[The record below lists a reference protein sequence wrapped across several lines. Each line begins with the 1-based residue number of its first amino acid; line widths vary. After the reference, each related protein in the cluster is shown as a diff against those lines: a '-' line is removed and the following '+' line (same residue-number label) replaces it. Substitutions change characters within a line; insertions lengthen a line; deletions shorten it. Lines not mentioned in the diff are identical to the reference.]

1 MFKKIYKYLSK
12 KTFIVIIL
20 SFVMLGIVMEN
31 GFLKSWFSAHED
43 ELRSLYYA
51 SFCKA
56 KKLKPNTSWPN
67 RIEQFEFFNNP
78 VDVVM
83 IGDSI
88 THQGHWE
95 EFFPDNKIANRGV
108 GGDRTDD
115 VLRRIDNIIKLKP
128 NKVFLMI
135 GINDLL
141 WGRCVED
148 ALHDYFKIIS
158 ILSKNKINIFIQST
172 IECSKAVCGEKLD
185 RVRLLNK
192 RLQSYSVD
200 NNLKFINLNAIMTDR
215 ESGLL
220 GEYTTDGIHLT
231 GLGYVVWR
239 HNLEKY
245 INE

>member
-1 MFKKIYKYLSK
+1 MVKKILKYFDK
-12 KTFIVIIL
+12 RNIIL
-20 SFVMLGIVMEN
+20 IIVFSVMLGIVMEN
-31 GFLKSWFSAHED
+31 GFLKSWFSAREG
-43 ELRSLYYA
+43 EIKSQYYA

-67 RIEQFEFFNNP
+67 RIEQFEFFNHP
-78 VDVVM
+78 ADAVM

-95 EFFPDNKIANRGV
+95 DIFPDKKIVNRGV

-148 ALHDYFKIIS
+148 VLHDYFKIIS
-158 ILSKNKINIFIQST
+158 ILNENKINIFIQST

-192 RLQSYSVD
+192 RLESYSGD
-200 NNLKFINLNAIMTDR
+200 NNLKFIDLNEIMTDN

-220 GEYTTDGIHLT
+220 GQYTTDGIHLS
-231 GLGYVVWR
+231 GAGYVVWR
-239 HNLEKY
+239 NHLEKY